1 MIDFILN
8 NYDTVKYIIVS
19 IIILLLAYNTF
30 LNLKEYSNIDNLRR
44 K

>member
-8 NYDTVKYIIVS
+8 NYDVVRYIIVA

-30 LNLKEYSNIDNLRR
+30 LDLKEYSDIDNLRH